1 MVGLGLSFENSRLD
15 LDREMRQSPHF
26 WCSSLFLLS
35 WHFLIT
41 WLSTQLEQISQSVTL
56 HLSTEIQRSGHWAV
70 TVVPKQGFCIVI
82 N

>member
-15 LDREMRQSPHF
+15 LDREMRQSPHL

-41 WLSTQLEQISQSVTL
+41 WLSTQLEQISQSVT
-56 HLSTEIQRSGHWAV
+56 
-70 TVVPKQGFCIVI
+70 
-82 N
+82 